1 MAAIGAI
8 FPHKLTK
15 PGTDEAIEAIAGAG
29 TMAEI
34 IFDAVEVVNISESNS
49 TMQRECGSE
58 RLLLN
63 QRYKAESLVSSRNA
77 KFMR

>member
-15 PGTDEAIEAIAGAG
+15 PGTDEATEAIAGAG
-29 TMAEI
+29 TIAEI
-34 IFDAVEVVNISESNS
+34 ILEAMEVVNISESNS
-49 TMQRECGSE
+49 TMQRECGSD

-63 QRYKAESLVSSRNA
+63 SDVKRRVL
-77 KFMR
+77 